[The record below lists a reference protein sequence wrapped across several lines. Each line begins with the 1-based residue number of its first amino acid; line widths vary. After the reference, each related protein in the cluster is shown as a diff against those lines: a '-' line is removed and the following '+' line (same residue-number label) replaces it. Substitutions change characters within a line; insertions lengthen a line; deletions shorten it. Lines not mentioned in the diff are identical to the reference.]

1 MSSRKVII
9 TLVGTNQAKEGFKFL
24 HRGSTDKC
32 EGCQYVHVCSLNLE
46 PGRIF
51 RVVGIRDK
59 TLYCRLSEE
68 NMRVVEVVES
78 EVEGTVHSKQ
88 AIEGATVLF
97 QPLDCR
103 VEDCEN
109 SQLCFP
115 KGLIRGD
122 RCEVAAVI
130 GRLRCLQSL
139 PLVKVLLQRVPA
151 S

>member
-32 EGCQYVHVCSLNLE
+32 EGCEYVHVCSLNLQ

-68 NMRVVEVVES
+68 HMRVVEVVES
-78 EVEGTVHSKQ
+78 ETEGTVHSKQ
-88 AIEGATVLF
+88 AMEGATVLF
-97 QPLDCR
+97 QPVECSL
-103 VEDCEN
+103 EDCEN
-109 SQLCFP
+109 LELCLP
-115 KGLIRGD
+115 KGLVRGD
-122 RCEVAAVI
+122 RCEIAAVI

-139 PLVKVLLQRVPA
+139 PLVKVLLRRVPA